1 MEHCS
6 YHGRH
11 DSVDGSAEK
20 AVAVLQ
26 ETPSAC
32 WVCLA
37 IPNTD
42 ATATTATAK
51 PRSPKTRP
59 SRLIPECERAESR
72 HK

>member
-11 DSVDGSAEK
+11 NSVDGSAEK

-42 ATATTATAK
+42 ATATTATAT